1 MTTTTDNQTTQ
12 AQWDDANRFLDQLF
26 IDPILANNY
35 QQISQQANG
44 QDDAPEILTSW
55 LEEQGYDTTPD
66 LVYDALI
73 ALQNTSLTYWS
84 GVYGQSFFEDNQ
96 PAPVLVIAPNAEGNT
111 VAYLDGVELKNFVF
125 ESVETDN
132 VFHPV
137 LSWNLDSNET
147 AGKITFYYTSGVTL
161 DSEPPTGYT
170 GNWFEGTLQTSV
182 SSVSQK
188 YYGAIGEPTDSSAIP
203 QLILADGEGESFW
216 DKYSTYVYVGIGA
229 ITLVVSAVI
238 IATLIYR
245 KRRVDDINFQDTNNE
260 PFKPETNDPVQTE
273 TSETK
278 IAFGWLVTVREEAQQ
293 AEGNNFNPK
302 VFQPITQEA
311 VAFFKNEKITKAK
324 FLQFI
329 SEEKERHE
337 LYLESVLQKVK
348 QAERQGLTNMN
359 KADVEQWLLNES
371 YIEDPLG
378 HDFAEAFLQKMEE
391 RKKQRQDYL
400 SDLDRLVQL
409 AKSKN
414 LDPNMTED
422 QAGEWLLGQGGM
434 LDVIDPDG
442 SLGIDHVKQFLKKM
456 QQSEPSEQVDKPLK
470 PDVSNIPSESDKKS
484 DIAPNSGEVVS
495 TNQQGQKLDD
505 KVIPTDL
512 DKKLEESKKND
523 PKKIDSTS
531 HEVKPREGFK

>member
-1 MTTTTDNQTTQ
+1 
-12 AQWDDANRFLDQLF
+12 
-26 IDPILANNY
+26 
-35 QQISQQANG
+35 
-44 QDDAPEILTSW
+44 
-55 LEEQGYDTTPD
+55 
-66 LVYDALI
+66 
-73 ALQNTSLTYWS
+73 
-84 GVYGQSFFEDNQ
+84 
-96 PAPVLVIAPNAEGNT
+96 
-111 VAYLDGVELKNFVF
+111 
-125 ESVETDN
+125 

-137 LSWNLDSNET
+137 LSWDLDSNET
-147 AGKITFYYTSGVTL
+147 AGKITFYYTSGVVL
-161 DSEPPTGYT
+161 DSTVPTGYT
-170 GNWFEGTLQTSV
+170 GNWFEGILQTSA
-182 SSVSQK
+182 SSSAQN
-188 YYGAIGEPTDSSAIP
+188 YHGAIGEPTDENALPKLNLGINED
-203 QLILADGEGESFW
+203 IKDWW
-216 DKYSTYVYVGIGA
+216 DKYSNYVYIAIGVVGA
-229 ITLVVSAVI
+229 VVI

-245 KRRVDDINFQDTNNE
+245 NRRVDDANFQDTNNE

-329 SEEKERHE
+329 SEEKEGHE

-348 QAERQGLTNMN
+348 QAERQGLTNMT

-371 YIEDPLG
+371 HIKDPLG

-391 RKKQRQDYL
+391 RKKQRQDYS

-409 AKSKN
+409 AKSQN

-422 QAGEWLLGQGGM
+422 QAGEWFLGQGGM

-456 QQSEPSEQVDKPLK
+456 QPSEPSEQVDKPLK
-470 PDVSNIPSESDKKS
+470 PDPSKMSSQSDKKS
-484 DIAPNSGEVVS
+484 DIAPNSGEVIS
-495 TNQQGQKLDD
+495 INEQGQKLDD
-505 KVIPTDL
+505 SPIVNDFQKNQEKPNQSNQDNSKQ
-512 DKKLEESKKND
+512 DKKSKEESHD
-523 PKKIDSTS
+523 F
-531 HEVKPREGFK
+531 REAKS